1 MMLSPG
7 RLCYFLL
14 AAAISAWAAPAGVQ
28 APSLR
33 VSGRDYASLTEWAE
47 GRNLRLRWLKRDET
61 FELTNSS
68 WRISLG
74 VDSRRAEL
82 NGIAVWLLF
91 PVVSRNGRLW
101 ISQEDVLF
109 TMRPILSPAMGKAMK
124 PIRTICLDPGH
135 GGEDPGF
142 MLGSNHE
149 KTYTLLLAQE
159 LRQQLTKAGFKVTLT
174 RSTDSS
180 LDLPTRPELAR
191 RRNADLFL
199 SLHFNAVGESAAR
212 RTVRGVE
219 VYCLT
224 PRGAPSTNS
233 RGESSP
239 RSSSPGHQNSEKNLL
254 LAFEI
259 QRSLT
264 QSLDAED
271 RGVHRGN
278 LAVLRDAIMPAV
290 LVEAGFLS
298 HPAEGKKILTAAYRR
313 DIAKAVVSGVQA
325 YQQQVKRAS

>member
-1 MMLSPG
+1 MMLSTG
-7 RLCYFLL
+7 RLCYLLL
-14 AAAISAWAAPAGVQ
+14 AAAIGGCAAPGRVQ
-28 APSLR
+28 AAGIR
-33 VSGRDYASLTEWAE
+33 VSGREYVSLTDWAE
-47 GRNLRLRWLKRDET
+47 GRDMRIRWLKRDET
-61 FELTNSS
+61 FELSNST

-82 NGIAVWLLF
+82 NGVAVWLLF
-91 PVVSRNGRLW
+91 PVVSRNASLW
-101 ISQEDVLF
+101 ISQEDTFF
-109 TMRPILSPAMGKAMK
+109 TLRPILSPPAAKTAK

-135 GGEDPGF
+135 GGEDPGL

-199 SLHFNAVGESAAR
+199 SLHFNAVAESAAR

-224 PRGAPSTNS
+224 PSGAPSTNS
-233 RGESSP
+233 RGESRP
-239 RSSSPGHQNSEKNLL
+239 RSSSPGHRNNEKNLL
-254 LAFEI
+254 LAYQI

-264 QSLDAED
+264 RSLDAED

-313 DIAKAVVSGVQA
+313 DIAKAVVAGVQA
-325 YQQQVKRAS
+325 YQQQARRAS